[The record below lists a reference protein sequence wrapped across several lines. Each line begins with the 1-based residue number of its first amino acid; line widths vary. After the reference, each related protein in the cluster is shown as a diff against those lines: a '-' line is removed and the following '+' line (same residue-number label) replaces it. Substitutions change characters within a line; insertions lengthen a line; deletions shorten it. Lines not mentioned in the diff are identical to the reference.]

1 MEKWKATIKEKDNY
15 NLLTPEY
22 WFPDS
27 GMFSGISDERQREYE
42 TRKFLRK
49 FWGLDKDDVEWY
61 QLEKL

>member
-1 MEKWKATIKEKDNY
+1 METWIATIKERGNG

-22 WFPDS
+22 H
-27 GMFSGISDERQREYE
+27 FSNQFDHIKDEKLRECE
-42 TRKFLRK
+42 IRKFLRD

>member
-1 MEKWKATIKEKDNY
+1 METWIATIKERGNG

-22 WFPDS
+22 HLSNQFDH
-27 GMFSGISDERQREYE
+27 IKDESLRECE
-42 TRKFLRK
+42 IRKFLRE